1 MPTRAE
7 IDTTFLARHQALTE
21 RFYAAKRAGPITPT
35 LQTLFDK
42 AHGYLSLVHMRDLM
56 ANGIDQDYYV
66 DEVWSDEEQ
75 PRLLQPGTKLRSQEI
90 AEALAGAFKLKAS
103 EIAEVLSRWGVSLG

>member
-21 RFYAAKRAGPITPT
+21 RFYAAKRAGPLTPA
-35 LQTLFDK
+35 LQALFDK

-56 ANGIDQDYYV
+56 ANGIDQDYFV
-66 DEVWSDEEQ
+66 DE
-75 PRLLQPGTKLRSQEI
+75 GGAKLRSQEL
-90 AEALAGAFKLKAS
+90 AEDLAGAFKLKAS

>member
-7 IDTTFLARHQALTE
+7 IDTAFLAQHQALTE

-56 ANGIDQDYYV
+56 AIGIDQDYFV
-66 DEVWSDEEQ
+66 DEG
-75 PRLLQPGTKLRSQEI
+75 GTKLRSQEI
-90 AEALAGAFKLKAS
+90 AEALAGAYKPKAS
-103 EIAEVLSRWGVSLG
+103 EIQEILTRWGISLG